1 MSIQSSGFGVPVL
14 VRSDDTAEAL
24 RPVQLSNKGENN
36 YNESWLQKL
45 LFYHPEAIPIAE
57 IDMSFSPLIPLCME
71 METPAGWVDA
81 VYVTPSGR
89 LALLES
95 KLWRNPEARREVI
108 GQILDYAKE
117 LPNWDYSRLNEK
129 VRQARKNDPATRDQ
143 DCPGIAE
150 FVGMQMKPGLELP
163 QFQDAIT
170 KSLAKGDYLLL
181 IAGDGIREGLNAIT
195 QYLDC
200 NGALHFTFGLIE
212 CAIYDAPDGGHYV
225 HPRVL
230 AKTTNIPRTVI
241 VSASNQFKI
250 TEAESDAEEEAA
262 DDIEPDLRE
271 RRATYEK
278 FWKELLEKVQVEA
291 GQPIPT
297 PAKSWI
303 QNFPMPK
310 EADCRISAYLVQ
322 STGGVSVSLVF
333 KKTATGERMYETLL
347 AHKDEINKSLGGNLT
362 WRTTIPWS
370 ENQKSV
376 SIDTKFSG
384 DFLTDSRVAVQ
395 KWLADNTERFISVFR
410 PRIDKILREQ
420 G

>member
-1 MSIQSSGFGVPVL
+1 
-14 VRSDDTAEAL
+14 
-24 RPVQLSNKGENN
+24 
-36 YNESWLQKL
+36 
-45 LFYHPEAIPIAE
+45 
-57 IDMSFSPLIPLCME
+57 
-71 METPAGWVDA
+71 
-81 VYVTPSGR
+81 
-89 LALLES
+89 
-95 KLWRNPEARREVI
+95 
-108 GQILDYAKE
+108 
-117 LPNWDYSRLNEK
+117 
-129 VRQARKNDPATRDQ
+129 
-143 DCPGIAE
+143 
-150 FVGMQMKPGLELP
+150 MKPGLELP

-297 PAKSWI
+297 PAKAWI